1 MVFLDEI
8 LSKDGVLEALD
19 YINSKGFSEVISTK
33 ENVKLNSN
41 EIAKL
46 IDMGIIEVFIRDKTV
61 MFTLSEEG
69 RRILR
74 LSKNI

>member
-1 MVFLDEI
+1 LDEI

-61 MFTLSEEG
+61 MFTLSDEG

>member
-1 MVFLDEI
+1 LDEI

-33 ENVKLNSN
+33 ENIKINSTD
-41 EIAKL
+41 IAKL
-46 IDMGIIEVFIRDKTV
+46 IDMGIIEVFIHDKTV

-69 RRILR
+69 RQILR